1 MLKRSISLVV
11 ITLFLVFYVAVN
23 GAHALELDKETRTVP
38 LNEKGE
44 TVTMSLEQVTL
55 GKRQFNYACAQCHVG
70 GGTRTNPN
78 INLSSEAL
86 SRATPSRNNLEA
98 LVDYMH
104 NPTTYDGFTSIAEVH
119 PATSSSDVFPKM
131 RNLTEED
138 LVAIAGFIL
147 VQPKVVGEQWAGG
160 KANN

>member
-11 ITLFLVFYVAVN
+11 ITLFLVFHVFAH
-23 GAHALELDKETRTVP
+23 GALALELNEETRTVP
-38 LNEKGE
+38 LNDKGE
-44 TVTMSLEQVTL
+44 TVVLSLKQMAL
-55 GKRQFNYACAQCHVG
+55 GKRQFSYACAQCHVG

-78 INLSSEAL
+78 INLSSESLA
-86 SRATPSRNNLEA
+86 RATPSRNNLEA

-104 NPTTYDGFTSIAEVH
+104 DPTTYDGFTSIAEVH
-119 PATSSSDVFPKM
+119 PATRSSDVFPKM
-131 RNLTEED
+131 RNLTEDD

-147 VQPKVVGEQWAGG
+147 VQPKVIAEQWAGG

>member
-1 MLKRSISLVV
+1 MLKRYISL
-11 ITLFLVFYVAVN
+11 ILFTLVLAFQLFVD
-23 GAHALELDKETRTVP
+23 GAIALELNQETRTLP
-38 LNEKGE
+38 LNENGDPY
-44 TVTMSLEQVTL
+44 VLSIEQVAL

-78 INLSSEAL
+78 IDLSSEAL
-86 SRATPSRNNLEA
+86 KGANPPRDNIES
-98 LVDYMH
+98 LVDYMK
-104 NPTTYDGFTSIAEVH
+104 NPTTYDGFQSIAEVH

-147 VQPKVVGEQWAGG
+147 LQPKVRSENWAGG